1 MNVWLMIVCIGILT
15 FALRLSFLV
24 LFGRGEIPAWL
35 RRALR
40 FVPASVLAA
49 IVAPDLL
56 LQGGVLSLTSP
67 RLIAGIIAAII
78 AWRTR
83 SAPLTLGVGMVSLW
97 ILQTIMIET

>member
-1 MNVWLMIVCIGILT
+1 MNLWLMIVCIGIAT
-15 FALRLSFLV
+15 FAMRLSFMA
-24 LFGRGEIPAWL
+24 LFGRGGIPDWL

-49 IVAPDLL
+49 IVVPDLL
-56 LQGGVLSLTSP
+56 LQGGALSLMNP
-67 RLIAGIIAAII
+67 RLFAGVIAAII

-97 ILQTIMIET
+97 VLQGLEI